1 MTKMAYQ
8 FKAVE
13 AQNRELIAV
22 KNDRLP
28 SQRVQA
34 TSPRTQ
40 EWLNHH
46 KDASTEPSRMPASQ
60 AQVEAC
66 NNTCLQR
73 FNQLAERL
81 AASEARIQE
90 LLLHAPPQASSEAT
104 LSTQQ
109 QPAVFAQDFGSLRR
123 IVASLE
129 TKVAQ
134 LSQALGDV
142 SSSKADLRDRVMTL
156 EKGLQQQQQRTP
168 EQQREE
174 VPEPIQGDTSAAKF
188 LAVAKGMQLFDTIQ
202 LDDGT
207 LKSLAAAAIE
217 LHITAG
223 QHVINQGVSGAHS
236 K

>member
-8 FKAVE
+8 LKAVE
-13 AQNRELIAV
+13 AQNGELIAV

-34 TSPRTQ
+34 MSPRTQ

-73 FNQLAERL
+73 FYQLAERL

-188 LAVAKGMQLFDTIQ
+188 LAVAKGMQLFDNM